1 MKTPLA
7 NLISLS
13 QSAACAILARR
24 KSRDTF
30 AHLERRNQMRDH
42 SYSSLIHQQAL
53 VNAKTYLT
61 SERQLLLTLIEVDTD
76 RTFELHGFT
85 YLTPYCIKA
94 LGLSE
99 DIAKCLV
106 RIVRKSHEVPEL
118 AQAVID
124 AKISLFKAKAISS
137 VITNE
142 NKHEWINKARTLGKA
157 ALENEISKTTGQGK
171 KPIRLDLTHETYDK
185 LTRARD
191 LLSSKLQAM
200 ATQEETLDWALTELL
215 HRHDPV
221 EKAARSR
228 GHSLRHQVTRR
239 DQETC
244 QFIYQD
250 GSQCEERKWL
260 ERHHIVH
267 RMHGGEDSLEN
278 LVTLCSSHHRM
289 VHREH

>member
-1 MKTPLA
+1 MRDQSNS
-7 NLISLS
+7 NLIH
-13 QSAACAILARR
+13 A
-24 KSRDTF
+24 K
-30 AHLERRNQMRDH
+30 
-42 SYSSLIHQQAL
+42 AL
-53 VNAKTYLT
+53 NHAEKYLT
-61 SERQLLLTLIEVDTD
+61 SERQLLSTLIEVDAN

-106 RIVRKSHEVPEL
+106 RIVRKSHEIPEL
-118 AQAVID
+118 AQAVIE

-137 VITNE
+137 IITNE
-142 NKHEWINKARTLGKA
+142 NKQEWLKKAQTHSKA
-157 ALENEISKTTGQGK
+157 ELEKEISKTTGQNK
-171 KPIRLDLTHETYDK
+171 KRINLDLTYETYEK

-191 LLSSKLQAM
+191 LLSSKLKSH
-200 ATQEETLDWALTELL
+200 ATQEETVDWALTELI

-221 EKAARSR
+221 EKAARVR
-228 GHSLRHQVTRR
+228 GHSIKHQVTRR
-239 DQETC
+239 DHETC
-244 QFIYQD
+244 QYIYED

-260 ERHHIVH
+260 DRHHIIH
-267 RMHGGEDSLEN
+267 RKDGGEDALEN

>member
-1 MKTPLA
+1 
-7 NLISLS
+7 
-13 QSAACAILARR
+13 
-24 KSRDTF
+24 
-30 AHLERRNQMRDH
+30 MRDH
-42 SYSSLIHQQAL
+42 SNSNLIHEQAL
-53 VNAKTYLT
+53 EKARTYLT
-61 SERQLLLTLIEVDTD
+61 SERQLLSTLIEVDTD

-85 YLTPYCIKA
+85 YLTPYCIKS

-106 RIVRKSHEVPEL
+106 RVVRKSHEVPEL
-118 AQAVID
+118 AQSVID
-124 AKISLFKAKAISS
+124 AKISLYKAKAISS

-142 NKHEWINKARTLGKA
+142 NKQEWITKAQTHSKA
-157 ALENEISKTTGQGK
+157 ELEKEISKTTGQGK
-171 KPIRLDLTHETYDK
+171 KRINLDLTLETYDK

-191 LLSSKLQAM
+191 LLSSKIQAM

-221 EKAARSR
+221 ERAARSR
-228 GHSLRHQVTRR
+228 GHSVEHQVTRR

-260 ERHHIVH
+260 DRHHIIH
-267 RMHGGEDSLEN
+267 RKNGGQDSLEN

-289 VHREH
+289 VHKEH